1 MLKAQVR
8 IWLQAPIQLPQQ
20 VPVRTPAEHLL
31 TCYTPP
37 GRALVSSHRWKVM
50 APRLESAR
58 YCTGEASASEEQRAG
73 RKSLERDR
81 DREEETG
88 QREGGNSETFQCLL
102 SKLFIQHSSG
112 CSLVLGWEQLFP
124 LTQPL
129 LDLIVRKALWEMCF
143 RSPSRSW

>member
-1 MLKAQVR
+1 
-8 IWLQAPIQLPQQ
+8 
-20 VPVRTPAEHLL
+20 
-31 TCYTPP
+31 
-37 GRALVSSHRWKVM
+37 M

-143 RSPSRSW
+143 RSPSRLW